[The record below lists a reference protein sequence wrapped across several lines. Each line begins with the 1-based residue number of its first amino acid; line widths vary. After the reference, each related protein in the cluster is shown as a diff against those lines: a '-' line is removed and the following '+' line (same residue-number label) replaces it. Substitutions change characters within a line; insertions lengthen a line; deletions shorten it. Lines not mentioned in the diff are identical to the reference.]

1 MHSANQ
7 MHRRCV
13 DCYYRVGHACKLLD
27 ISLRLHGTDTGE
39 NCEFFIRASLRFAF
53 FPKF

>member
-7 MHRRCV
+7 THRQCV
-13 DCYYRVGHACKLLD
+13 DCYYRVNRKCKIAD
-27 ISLRLHGTDTGE
+27 IAAQRHNMESND

-53 FPKF
+53 FPKM